1 MRVLRRLVLLA
12 LEARVRSEFT
22 PRRLCY
28 NYPMESDQLVDS
40 LVLERAANELFGMPI
55 EVDAIVAQRLDCGQ
69 NAQATFFLSKKRQ
82 LYCYIEGPAHL
93 TLGDI
98 KKMATRMGVRVEMFV
113 PPRGRPMY
121 FDDVARRKFVAIYP
135 GRRDIQPDDLRYY
148 RTLAPYC
155 PALLII
161 NEVKNDMI
169 YCADHDARTGWRP
182 AVKLAYRRILTS

>member
-1 MRVLRRLVLLA
+1 
-12 LEARVRSEFT
+12 
-22 PRRLCY
+22 
-28 NYPMESDQLVDS
+28 
-40 LVLERAANELFGMPI
+40 
-55 EVDAIVAQRLDCGQ
+55 
-69 NAQATFFLSKKRQ
+69 
-82 LYCYIEGPAHL
+82 
-93 TLGDI
+93 
-98 KKMATRMGVRVEMFV
+98 MATRMGVRVEMFV

-161 NEVKNDMI
+161 NEVKDDMI